1 MTQQEF
7 FKRYSYKPAND
18 KLGGGSFG
26 KVYKAYDT
34 VLDKF
39 VAIKVAEQIE
49 VGGKTFS
56 LLDEFKALENLP
68 DHVNVAKYEQL
79 YTYESPQGIFDYAVM
94 QYYAGGNLSQLINA
108 QSLTLEQKEH
118 LALQLLE
125 GITFLHS
132 HKVVHRDLK
141 PSNILIHKRQLRGE
155 VEYIPKISDFGL
167 SKKAGSQQD
176 SHFTNSIAAGTYA
189 YSSPEQLKVQ
199 ELRFNTDWWSYGAI
213 VYEVFTGKQMFQL
226 EKTSSGSSAM
236 DVKEILDNI
245 LKSDITAKI
254 RELPEKWQAVAA
266 ACLQRDANR
275 RVKTAEEIKALLEK
289 STKQVDE
296 QSTELLNRE
305 ETIIKALTSQ
315 PESQPTS
322 PAPYSRKKTNLKS
335 IIKSFHPGLLIT
347 FGCIVVSMLLPVLT
361 IYSYYYDDIKNNVYI
376 DLNYSFMSIDEVF
389 NWLPIPFF
397 CYVLWLIV
405 IYYANKKKSNI
416 LLLLTLLCSTLYIAL
431 FILLVLV
438 SIDLEANRYISGTYD
453 PRIVFK
459 VGAYILLIGAVINIA
474 SSIQLWFKKKY
485 TNNF

>member
-7 FKRYSYKPAND
+7 FKRYVYKPAND

-79 YTYESPQGIFDYAVM
+79 YTYESPQGVFDYAVM
-94 QYYAGGNLSQLINA
+94 QYYADGNLSQLISA

-125 GITFLHS
+125 GIGFLHN

-141 PSNILIHKRQLRGE
+141 PSNILIHKRQLSGK
-155 VEYIPKISDFGL
+155 VEYIPKITDFGL
-167 SKKAGSQQD
+167 SKKAGDQQ
-176 SHFTNSIAAGTYA
+176 SSRFTNSIAAGTYV
-189 YSSPEQLKVQ
+189 YSSPEQLKG
-199 ELRFNTDWWSYGAI
+199 EALRFNTDWWAYGAI
-213 VYEVFTGKQMFQL
+213 VYEIFTGKQMFQV
-226 EKTSSGSSAM
+226 EKTSSGSSAV

-254 RELPEKWQAVAA
+254 KELPEKWQTVVT

-305 ETIIKALTSQ
+305 ETIINALIPQ

-361 IYSYYYDDIKNNVYI
+361 IYPYYYGDITNNVYI

-397 CYVLWLIV
+397 CYALWLIL

-438 SIDLEANRYISGTYD
+438 NIELGADRYISGTND

>member
-7 FKRYSYKPAND
+7 FKRYSYKPTND

-39 VAIKVAEQIE
+39 VAVKVAEQIE

-125 GITFLHS
+125 GIAFLHS

-213 VYEVFTGKQMFQL
+213 VYEIFTGKQMFQL

-236 DVKEILDNI
+236 DVREILDNI
-245 LKSDITAKI
+245 LKSDIAIKI

-289 STKQVDE
+289 SAKQVDK

-305 ETIIKALTSQ
+305 ETIINALTPQ
-315 PESQPTS
+315 PESQAT
-322 PAPYSRKKTNLKS
+322 PAVPYSQKKTDIKS
-335 IIKSFHPGLLIT
+335 RIKSFHPGLSIT
-347 FGCIVVSMLLPVLT
+347 FGCIVVSMLQPVLT
-361 IYSYYYDDIKNNVYI
+361 IYPYYYGSYDNNYAII
-376 DLNYSFMSIDEVF
+376 DWNYFFMSIYEV

-397 CYVLWLIV
+397 CYALWLIV
-405 IYYANKKKSNI
+405 VYYANKKKSNI
-416 LLLLTLLCSTLYIAL
+416 LLLLTLLCSALYIAL
-431 FILLVLV
+431 FILLVYTH
-438 SIDLEANRYISGTYD
+438 LELGPYRYISGTYD

-459 VGAYILLIGAVINIA
+459 VGAYVLAFGAVINVA
-474 SSIQLWFKKKY
+474 SSIQLWFKKRY
-485 TNNF
+485 MNNF